1 METTFTV
8 LSLPLA
14 DVRIPELRLRGLG
27 DIDALRESIA
37 SAGLLQPIIVD
48 KSHTLICGLHR
59 LEACRS
65 LGWTHIPAVVDAL
78 EGPRARLAEVDEN
91 LCRRELSVL
100 ERAEHIALR
109 RTLWEQMQAERAPAV
124 EGTGKRKKQK
134 APEAPLALFV
144 DDTAKRT
151 GRAKAAVREDL
162 RIGELPEDVRAVA
175 RETPVSNNKREL
187 LALTRMPQEEQRRAV
202 AAVKAGEAKTVRPKK
217 TPAETSGGEEG
228 ECPFDLADGENT
240 DAEGERA
247 PAMVSGDPES
257 YRDDPMSPWAT
268 PGGALEREL
277 ARAQIVRLVGEAQ
290 RALAK
295 MMDLWSADEGDEGT
309 LRARE
314 AVDAVERLSRWMERP
329 ATQET
334 WAATA

>member
-1 METTFTV
+1 MENQPTV
-8 LSLPLA
+8 QMLSID
-14 DVRIPELRLRGLG
+14 DVRVPGARLRGLG
-27 DIDALRESIA
+27 DFEALRESIA
-37 SAGLLQPIIVD
+37 SAGLLQPIVVD
-48 KSHTLICGLHR
+48 TTHTLVCGLHR

-65 LGWTHIPAVVDAL
+65 LGWMLIPAIVDRF

-91 LCRRELSVL
+91 LCRRELTVL

-109 RTLWEQMQAERAPAV
+109 RTLWEQMQPELPAV
-124 EGTGKRKKQK
+124 EAGDDKKRKKTKQQ
-134 APEAPLALFV
+134 EAPLMAFV
-144 DDTAKRT
+144 DDTSKRT
-151 GRAKAAVREDL
+151 GRAKAAVREEL

-202 AAVKAGEAKTVRPKK
+202 AAVKSGESRTVRPKAAK
-217 TPAETSGGEEG
+217 ATPSNDAEA
-228 ECPFDLADGENT
+228 PFDLTG
-240 DAEGERA
+240 DATTSQLIA
-247 PAMVSGDPES
+247 TGDPES

-295 MMDLWSADEGDEGT
+295 ALELWSSEDSDDGRRWVRDS
-309 LRARE
+309 
-314 AVDAVERLSRWMERP
+314 VDAVERLSRWMESS
-329 ATQET
+329 AAQET
-334 WAATA
+334 WAASA

>member
-1 METTFTV
+1 METTLTV
-8 LSLPLA
+8 LSLPLSE
-14 DVRIPELRLRGLG
+14 VRIPELRLRGLG

-37 SAGLLQPIIVD
+37 NAGLLQPIIVD
-48 KSHTLICGLHR
+48 KSHTLVCGLHR

-109 RTLWEQMQAERAPAV
+109 RTLWEQMRAERAPA
-124 EGTGKRKKQK
+124 EETGAKRKKQK

-144 DDTAKRT
+144 DDTARRT

-175 RETPVSNNKREL
+175 RETPVSHNKREL

-217 TPAETSGGEEG
+217 APAEAPSAEEG
-228 ECPFDLADGENT
+228 ECPFDLAEGASGES
-240 DAEGERA
+240 ERA
-247 PAMVSGDPES
+247 PATVEGDPEG

-295 MMDLWSADEGDEGT
+295 MMDLWSGDEGDEGT

-329 ATQET
+329 AAQEA